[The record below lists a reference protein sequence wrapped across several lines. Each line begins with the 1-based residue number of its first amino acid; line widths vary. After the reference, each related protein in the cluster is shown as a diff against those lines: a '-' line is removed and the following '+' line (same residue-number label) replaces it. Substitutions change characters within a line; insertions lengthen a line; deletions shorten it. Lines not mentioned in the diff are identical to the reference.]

1 MQPILLYLVV
11 PIPACVLGATYL
23 FFELSNFFNGSAG
36 EGQGSHLGGVAFGG
50 LFFAFKKLESSKN
63 RYVAPNTHAGIGT
76 TKYSNI
82 GCIGAF
88 NIAQVTTAATDPDAP
103 IKSNYII

>member
-50 LFFAFKKLESSKN
+50 LFFAFKK
-63 RYVAPNTHAGIGT
+63 
-76 TKYSNI
+76 
-82 GCIGAF
+82 
-88 NIAQVTTAATDPDAP
+88 
-103 IKSNYII
+103 